1 MCEVKVK
8 TLFKLVTMRIKEII
22 QSIEQIAPIPL
33 QEQYDNSGVQ
43 VGDVNREATAALLAI
58 DITENVIEEAISL
71 GCNLIITH
79 HPIAFK
85 PFKSLTG
92 RTYVERCIMQ
102 AIKNDIVIYAAH
114 TNLDNALGGVNY
126 KLAQMLELE
135 NVKILQPK
143 EDALLKFVTTV
154 PEQHAESVRNAIFN
168 AGAGS
173 IGNYDSCSYNLTG
186 EGTFRAGEG
195 ANPFV
200 GEKDELHFEREIR
213 IETVIPVMKK
223 EEVLRALLAVHP
235 YEEPVY
241 DLYPI
246 TNEWARHGSGVV
258 GVLPE
263 PMPEQEFLYML
274 KDIFNLPTIS
284 HSKMQ
289 GKEIRDVAVC
299 GGAGVFLFPKAISYG
314 ADALVTGEAR
324 YNDFYDVED
333 KILLA
338 VVGHYESEICTK
350 QIFFEI
356 ISEKFPTFALHKSAF
371 DSNPVKYL

>member
-1 MCEVKVK
+1 
-8 TLFKLVTMRIKEII
+8 MRIKEII
-22 QSIEQIAPIPL
+22 QTIEQLAPLSL
-33 QEQYDNSGVQ
+33 QEHYDNSGVQ
-43 VGDVNREATAALLAI
+43 VGDVNREATGALLAI

-71 GCNLIITH
+71 GCNLIISH

-92 RTYVERCIMQ
+92 RTYVERCLMQ
-102 AIKNDIVIYAAH
+102 AIKNDIVIYSAH

-135 NVKILQPK
+135 NVKILQPI
-143 EDALLKFVTTV
+143 ENALLKFATTV
-154 PEQHAESVRNAIFN
+154 PVQHAESVRNAIFN
-168 AGAGS
+168 SGAGH
-173 IGNYDSCSYNLTG
+173 IGNYDSCSYNLLG
-186 EGTFRAGEG
+186 EGTFRAGAET
-195 ANPFV
+195 NPYV
-200 GEKDELHFEREIR
+200 GEKDELHFEKEVR
-213 IETVIPVMKK
+213 IETVVPIMKK

-235 YEEPVY
+235 YEEPVF

-246 TNEWARHGSGVV
+246 ANEWARHGGGVV

-263 PMPEQEFLYML
+263 PMPEQDFLYML
-274 KDIFNLPTIS
+274 KDVFNLSSIS
-284 HSKMQ
+284 HSKIQ
-289 GKEIRDVAVC
+289 GKEILDVAIC
-299 GGAGVFLFPKAISYG
+299 GGSGAFLFPKAISYG
-314 ADALVTGEAR
+314 ADAFVTGEAK

-338 VVGHYESEICTK
+338 VVGHYESEVCTK
-350 QIFFEI
+350 EIFFEI

>member
-1 MCEVKVK
+1 
-8 TLFKLVTMRIKEII
+8 MRIKEII
-22 QSIEQIAPIPL
+22 QTIEQLAPL
-33 QEQYDNSGVQ
+33 QLQEDFDNSGVQ
-43 VGDVNREATAALLAI
+43 VGDINREATGALLAI
-58 DITENVIEEAISL
+58 DLTEDVIDEAISL
-71 GCNLIITH
+71 GCNLIISH

-85 PFKSLTG
+85 SFKSLTG
-92 RTYVERCIMQ
+92 RNYVERCIML

-114 TNLDNALGGVNY
+114 TNLDNAFGGVNY
-126 KLAQMLELE
+126 KLAQMLELK

-168 AGAGS
+168 AGAGY
-173 IGNYDSCSYNLTG
+173 IGNYDCCSYNLLG
-186 EGTFRAGEG
+186 EGTFRAGDSS
-195 ANPFV
+195 NPFV
-200 GEKDELHFEREIR
+200 GEKGELHYENEVR
-213 IETVIPVMKK
+213 IETVIPIMKK

-235 YEEPVY
+235 YEEPVF
-241 DLYPI
+241 DLFPI
-246 TNEWARHGSGVV
+246 INEWGRHGSGVV
-258 GVLPE
+258 GELPE

-284 HSKMQ
+284 HSKIQ
-289 GKEIRDVAVC
+289 GKDILDIAIC
-299 GGAGVFLFPKAISYG
+299 GGSGSFLIPKAISYG
-314 ADALVTGEAR
+314 ADVFITGEAK

-350 QIFFEI
+350 EIFYEI